1 VHEGPRLPELKNGS
15 SRHALW
21 PAARRAILFGIIAR
35 PKESIM
41 SEAPGP
47 HLGDA
52 REDIIGAY
60 ERYQEEL
67 PQKVID
73 AALHVAAE
81 TDTKA
86 SEIKLLIAMWNAA
99 DAYIN
104 WCHEQGFPPA
114 DGTYESA
121 KGIAERLLFIES
133 MQGEG

>member
-1 VHEGPRLPELKNGS
+1 
-15 SRHALW
+15 
-21 PAARRAILFGIIAR
+21 
-35 PKESIM
+35 M
-41 SEAPGP
+41 SEASRP
-47 HLGDA
+47 HLGDP

-60 ERYQEEL
+60 ERYQEQL

-73 AALHVAAE
+73 TALHVAAE
-81 TDTKA
+81 TDTEA

-114 DGTYESA
+114 GGTYESA
-121 KGIAERLLFIES
+121 KGIVERLLFIES